1 MSDPVPPPAP
11 VGPKKSPVPG
21 NPGAPGAPPSKF
33 KKSPAPGQKSP
44 APQVPSNNTNP
55 EGGSPKVPM
64 KKMPPPG
71 AGGKTPSQP
80 GTPSPASGTPTGAK
94 SPMAGSPKI
103 FKKAPPP
110 GALKQPPPPGQIPP
124 QEGGEPSSAPTPT
137 GAVSPT
143 PSSGK
148 KSPAPFAG
156 KKSPVPP
163 SGQNTPS
170 GAKSPMPVGG
180 KKMLTPRG
188 PTPTGNQTPPG
199 AQTPTPTGDDPA
211 LGASTSRAPDTP
223 ASSSTPIPPAGI
235 PPKGPVPQGAWKGP
249 PPGMAKGPPPGMV
262 KGPPPGIAAKGPPP
276 GLAKAP
282 PPGVVG
288 KGLPPGFKGPPGAP
302 QQRAPSPDGS
312 WEGNPP
318 GPPSGDATPGGQSPR
333 GGPPNIS
340 NISAI
345 RPDTTVATNAEEIIS
360 PAQAARMQF
369 MNMRRKNAAQ
379 MKARKNAGPL
389 TVDPRSGL
397 PIINFPEDRKQAFSH
412 MGEAI
417 VLHIFLDCDRISS
430 KGKTLPRVVFVT
442 DRTLFVC
449 EETGGVLR
457 CVQVNKI
464 SILNRAS
471 EGSNEIALV
480 IPSEYD
486 IILRLRRQEHTDQ
499 LINVLKAVYLRMV
512 SKELN
517 VQKVKEIRP
526 SQYRMDKPP
535 GFQLQNIPPRSIA
548 HLQNA
553 LEAIELQQEE
563 RNETIL
569 SMQRGLDQQHQQEV
583 LNKKGEIKRVE
594 EKLKEALDRQKAQK
608 EDLEKLTAA
617 FAKCK
622 KRREEIDS
630 QLGVTGQAPINK
642 DVKIKELQEIVET
655 LTSSVQKASE
665 ERQRL
670 EELRRGGDFEE
681 RDVDFL
687 EADAPRLRGR
697 SLHYQGLIEV
707 MQRQIQDR
715 ENEIVDL
722 TARQVAMQNKQLDLK
737 RKEEQLHELEQLF
750 PNLNQKNFS
759 LLSGPTAAEMLD
771 GPNADTSY
779 LSQPGGGEGGVGAYT
794 RGGYGRPVGSSRH
807 MDPSLNFNMGLNDTR
822 GLAGSDPNEVTIG
835 DKRLEMAATLE
846 DFKEDPRTRL
856 KFAELPPMLRE
867 KFPQLQDAVMFF
879 FNEVTK
885 VNKRNTE
892 QRRFVAITDRAVILF
907 GTTGTAIRNIP
918 ITKIERLEQD
928 SKSCKVLIRPGGA
941 DEYDM
946 LLKLASL
953 PELENFCKIIKK
965 CSDIWERERSS
976 GLSIIQTQI
985 QQSNCRLEKPP
996 AYQPINE
1003 SVIQKREGLFR
1014 AIQETSQRFDRES
1027 QRKRSAHI
1035 NENREAE
1042 QLIKQDLQPEMML
1055 RRDREFINLRKILN
1069 QLDVMVREKQAE
1081 ERLIL
1086 AKIEN
1091 HRCAIGNLKPSSS
1104 FPEEREHQGQYWIP
1118 SDPVQIECRMEILQI
1133 QFYDDWVITS
1143 HPNGF
1148 INVWQISTADLYRTL
1163 KTNGHTARVQ
1173 TFHYDGRTLISGG
1186 FDSSIR
1192 KWSLA
1197 EGMCTQFVHH
1207 AHEGPVTCLQFDPQ
1221 RCVTSGGDCKIA
1233 IWDTA
1238 TLKKKRTLSGHRSG
1252 VVCFKFE
1259 GNTLASADWGWIFI
1273 WDLDRGIVL
1282 KTLRDDNGGI
1292 MSLDLSG
1299 VTLLTGGTGGVL
1311 TVWNINTT
1319 ENDQLDGHTDD
1330 IHCVQLQ
1337 GDFAVSSSSDG
1348 RILMWQ
1354 VKELISLGV
1363 FHDCAPRECKKF
1375 HFKANRFVVGEDTV
1389 VKVWTR

>member
-1 MSDPVPPPAP
+1 M
-11 VGPKKSPVPG
+11 
-21 NPGAPGAPPSKF
+21 
-33 KKSPAPGQKSP
+33 
-44 APQVPSNNTNP
+44 
-55 EGGSPKVPM
+55 M
-64 KKMPPPG
+64 
-71 AGGKTPSQP
+71 
-80 GTPSPASGTPTGAK
+80 
-94 SPMAGSPKI
+94 
-103 FKKAPPP
+103 
-110 GALKQPPPPGQIPP
+110 
-124 QEGGEPSSAPTPT
+124 
-137 GAVSPT
+137 
-143 PSSGK
+143 
-148 KSPAPFAG
+148 
-156 KKSPVPP
+156 
-163 SGQNTPS
+163 
-170 GAKSPMPVGG
+170 
-180 KKMLTPRG
+180 
-188 PTPTGNQTPPG
+188 
-199 AQTPTPTGDDPA
+199 
-211 LGASTSRAPDTP
+211 
-223 ASSSTPIPPAGI
+223 
-235 PPKGPVPQGAWKGP
+235 
-249 PPGMAKGPPPGMV
+249 
-262 KGPPPGIAAKGPPP
+262 
-276 GLAKAP
+276 
-282 PPGVVG
+282 
-288 KGLPPGFKGPPGAP
+288 
-302 QQRAPSPDGS
+302 
-312 WEGNPP
+312 
-318 GPPSGDATPGGQSPR
+318 
-333 GGPPNIS
+333 
-340 NISAI
+340 
-345 RPDTTVATNAEEIIS
+345 S

-369 MNMRRKNAAQ
+369 MNMRRKNAIQ
-379 MKARKNAGPL
+379 SKSRKNAGPL

-397 PIINFPEDRKQAFSH
+397 PIIDFPNDRKQAFAH

-417 VLHIFLDCDRISS
+417 VLHIYLDCYRISS
-430 KGKTLPRVVFVT
+430 RGSSLQRVVFVT

-449 EETGGVLR
+449 EDSGGVLR

-464 SILNRAS
+464 SLLNRDDRS
-471 EGSNEIALV
+471 KELALV

-486 IILRLRRQEHTDQ
+486 IILRLNSSEEMDRLVT
-499 LINVLKAVYLRMV
+499 VLKAVYLRMV
-512 SKELN
+512 SKELK
-517 VQKVKEIRP
+517 VQAVNDIRP
-526 SQYRMDKPP
+526 AKYRMDKPP

-548 HLQNA
+548 HLQTA

-583 LNKKGEIKRVE
+583 LNKQGEVKRVE
-594 EKLKEALDRQKAQK
+594 EKLKEAVDRQKAQK

-642 DVKIKELQEIVET
+642 DAKIKELQEIVET

-687 EADAPRLRGR
+687 EGDAPRLRGR

-715 ENEIVDL
+715 ENEIVEL
-722 TARQVAMQNKQLDLK
+722 TARQVSFQNKQLDLK
-737 RKEEQLHELEQLF
+737 RKEEQLHELEQLY
-750 PNLNQKNFS
+750 PNVGTKNFS
-759 LLSGPTAAEMLD
+759 LMSGPSAAELLD
-771 GPNADTSY
+771 GPNADMSY
-779 LSQPGGGEGGVGAYT
+779 LTNSNDGGVGAYN
-794 RGGYGRPVGSSRH
+794 RGFGRPTAVSRH
-807 MDPSLNFNMGLNDTR
+807 MDPSLGNYRGAINGLNDSRVGGTDM
-822 GLAGSDPNEVTIG
+822 SDNHASNRPEIV
-835 DKRLEMAATLE
+835 ATLE
-846 DFKEDPRTRL
+846 EFVEDPRTRL
-856 KFAELPPMLRE
+856 KFVNLPPKLRE
-867 KFPQLQDAVMFF
+867 RFPDLDNTVMFF

-885 VNKRNTE
+885 INKRMSG
-892 QRRFVAITDRAVILF
+892 QRRFVAVTDAAVILF
-907 GTTGTAIRNIP
+907 NTTGTAIRNIP
-918 ITKIERLEQD
+918 ISIIERLEVD
-928 SKSCKVLIRPGGA
+928 PADPKVLIHPGGET
-941 DEYDM
+941 EYDM
-946 LLKLASL
+946 LLKMDTR
-953 PELENFCKIIKK
+953 EEVDTFCKVIKK
-965 CSDIWERERSS
+965 CSDLRAKERTKPF
-976 GLSIIQTQI
+976 TQI
-985 QQSNCRLEKPP
+985 QNTIQDGNGRLEKPYNYEP
-996 AYQPINE
+996 KRE
-1003 SVIQKREGLFR
+1003 CTVQKRDELFQILSK
-1014 AIQETSQRFDRES
+1014 ANQQFKEV
-1027 QRKRSAHI
+1027 AHSKVLASKI
-1035 NENREAE
+1035 EHREAE
-1042 QLIKQDLQPEMML
+1042 ADIRRTLEPEMAL
-1055 RRDREFINLRKILN
+1055 RHEREFNNLRQMLN
-1069 QLDVMVREKQAE
+1069 QLDAMVREKQSE
-1081 ERLIL
+1081 QRIVL

-1104 FPEEREHQGQYWIP
+1104 FPEDRENQGQYWIP

-1163 KTNGHTARVQ
+1163 KTDGHTARVQ
-1173 TFHYDGRTLISGG
+1173 TFQYDGRTLISGG

-1197 EGMCTQFVHH
+1197 EGTCTHFVHH

-1221 RCVTSGGDCKIA
+1221 RCVSSGGDCKINV
-1233 IWDTA
+1233 WDTT

-1259 GNTLASADWGWIFI
+1259 GNTLASADWGWIFV

-1319 ENDQLDGHTDD
+1319 ENSQLDGHTDD

-1348 RILMWQ
+1348 TILMWQ
-1354 VKELISLGV
+1354 VKELLSLGV